1 LPLGHRGN
9 GSYGHGV
16 NPGMAAGRPP
26 GAMLPM
32 PPDLAMLM
40 GLGLALYPPHPP
52 PHMLQGM
59 PHGMHPMSQMG
70 APLPP
75 SSPSFEPGGAADW
88 SAWGHHHHHHQQNHI
103 FHQHLHHH
111 QHHHQH
117 YPHHNNN
124 NYAAGGWG
132 SVPPGAPPEVGP
144 VPPVPPQEPYLRPA
158 PSKRK
163 LHTVYVRDIHLDV
176 TECQLAQAFE
186 SAGAGAVVDCR
197 LCSDPYSAT
206 RFAFAAFG
214 TPSAAAAALLLSGA
228 SVGGH
233 PVRVMPSKTS
243 VIPVNPMLLPQT
255 ESELECC
262 TRTVYVANVDH
273 GVREEEVRGFF
284 TVACGGVAR
293 MHLQVNARNNTK
305 FAFVEFEVAES
316 AVAAL
321 ACSGQGPE

>member
-1 LPLGHRGN
+1 
-9 GSYGHGV
+9 
-16 NPGMAAGRPP
+16 MAAGGPP
-26 GAMLPM
+26 GAMPPM

-52 PHMLQGM
+52 PHVLHGM

-70 APLPP
+70 APPPP

-88 SAWGHHHHHHQQNHI
+88 SAWGHHQHHHQQNHI
-103 FHQHLHHH
+103 LHQHLHHH

-124 NYAAGGWG
+124 DYAAGGWG
-132 SVPPGAPPEVGP
+132 GVPPGAPPEVG
-144 VPPVPPQEPYLRPA
+144 PVPPQEPYLRPA

-206 RFAFAAFG
+206 RFAFVAFG
-214 TPSAAAAALLLSGA
+214 TPSAAAAALALSGA

-273 GVREEEVRGFF
+273 GAREEEVRGFF
-284 TVACGGVAR
+284 TAACGGVAR

-321 ACSGQGPE
+321 ACSG